1 MSIIARLKEQGRE
14 FIEVKAAGNNLA
26 ECDVLAQA
34 YSTAEGLS
42 FVKLDDKQVIEGTGS
57 VGIEILEDFPLKN
70 KIDYVIF
77 PISTGTLGAAISCYF
92 AALSPETQIIGVTP
106 MYS

>member
-42 FVKLDDKQVIEGTGS
+42 FVKLDDK
-57 VGIEILEDFPLKN
+57 
-70 KIDYVIF
+70 
-77 PISTGTLGAAISCYF
+77 
-92 AALSPETQIIGVTP
+92 
-106 MYS
+106 